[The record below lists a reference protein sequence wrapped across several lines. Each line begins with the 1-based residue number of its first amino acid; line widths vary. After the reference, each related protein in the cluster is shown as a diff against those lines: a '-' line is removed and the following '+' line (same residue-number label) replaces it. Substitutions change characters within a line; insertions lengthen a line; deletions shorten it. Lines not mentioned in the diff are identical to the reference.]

1 MNVFIVCAQ
10 AEPKSFDLKSA
21 AGMNHET
28 HENKGCNACFA
39 SIPTFT
45 LRVK

>member
-1 MNVFIVCAQ
+1 MLLGFRVI
-10 AEPKSFDLKSA
+10 LKSA

-28 HENKGCNACFA
+28 HENKGYNAWFV